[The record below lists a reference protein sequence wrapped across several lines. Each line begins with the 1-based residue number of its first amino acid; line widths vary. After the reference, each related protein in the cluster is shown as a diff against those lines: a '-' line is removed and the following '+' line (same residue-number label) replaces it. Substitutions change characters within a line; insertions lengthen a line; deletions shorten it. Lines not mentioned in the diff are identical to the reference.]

1 MKEEFLE
8 VYSPEGTK
16 TGQKKSKSEIHRKG
30 LFHSTVHVWI
40 FTDEGNILI
49 QKRSKKKELN
59 PGVWDVSVAG
69 HVKFNE
75 NIKKAAKRET
85 LEETGI
91 NINTKDLLK
100 IGVYKSINIHPTAID
115 KEFFHTYIL
124 KIDKNSI
131 NLDFKNNEVDDLKF
145 ISIEE
150 MESLIK
156 EENNK
161 IFIGKNRKYY
171 SDVLKSIKFDNYQY
185 FLEQH
190 QDLKVC

>member
-8 VYSPEGTK
+8 VYSSEGTK

-40 FTDEGNILI
+40 FTEEGNILI

-75 NIKKAAKRET
+75 NIKKAARRET

-100 IGVYKSINIHPTAID
+100 IGVYRSINIHPTAID

-150 MESLIK
+150 MESLIR

-161 IFIGKNRKYY
+161 IFIDKNRKYY
-171 SDVLKSIKFDNYQY
+171 SDVLKSIKFDNYQ
-185 FLEQH
+185 
-190 QDLKVC
+190 

>member
-69 HVKFNE
+69 HIKFNE

-100 IGVYKSINIHPTAID
+100 IGVYRSINIHPTAID

-171 SDVLKSIKFDNYQY
+171 SDVLKSIKFDNYQ
-185 FLEQH
+185 
-190 QDLKVC
+190 

>member
-40 FTDEGNILI
+40 FTEEGNILI

-69 HVKFNE
+69 HIKFNE

-100 IGVYKSINIHPTAID
+100 IGVYRSINIHPTAID

-131 NLDFKNNEVDDLKF
+131 NLGFKNNEVDDLKF

-156 EENNK
+156 EENKK

-171 SDVLKSIKFDNYQY
+171 SDVLKSIKFDNYQ
-185 FLEQH
+185 
-190 QDLKVC
+190 

>member
-8 VYSPEGTK
+8 VYSTEGTK

-40 FTDEGNILI
+40 FTEEGNILI

-69 HVKFNE
+69 HIKFNE

-100 IGVYKSINIHPTAID
+100 IGIYRSINIHPTAID

-131 NLDFKNNEVDDLKF
+131 DLDYKNNEVDDLKF

-156 EENNK
+156 KENNK

-171 SDVLKSIKFDNYQY
+171 SDVLKSIKFDNYQ
-185 FLEQH
+185 
-190 QDLKVC
+190 

>member
-40 FTDEGNILI
+40 FTEEGNILI

-100 IGVYKSINIHPTAID
+100 IGVYRSINIHPTAID

-171 SDVLKSIKFDNYQY
+171 SDVLKSIKLDNYQ
-185 FLEQH
+185 
-190 QDLKVC
+190 

>member
-40 FTDEGNILI
+40 FTEEGNILI

-69 HVKFNE
+69 HIKFNE

-91 NINTKDLLK
+91 NINTEDLLK
-100 IGVYKSINIHPTAID
+100 IGVYRSINIHPTAID

-131 NLDFKNNEVDDLKF
+131 NLDYKNNEVDDLKF

-171 SDVLKSIKFDNYQY
+171 SDVLKSIKFDNYQ
-185 FLEQH
+185 
-190 QDLKVC
+190 

>member
-40 FTDEGNILI
+40 FTEEGNILI

-69 HVKFNE
+69 HIKFNE

-91 NINTKDLLK
+91 NINTEDLLK
-100 IGVYKSINIHPTAID
+100 IGVYRSINIHPTAID
-115 KEFFHTYIL
+115 KEFFHTYVL

-171 SDVLKSIKFDNYQY
+171 SDVLKSIKFDNYQ
-185 FLEQH
+185 
-190 QDLKVC
+190 

>member
-40 FTDEGNILI
+40 FTEEGNILI

-69 HVKFNE
+69 HIKFNE
-75 NIKKAAKRET
+75 NIKEAAKRET

-100 IGVYKSINIHPTAID
+100 IGVYRSINIHPTAID

-124 KIDKNSI
+124 KIDRNSI
-131 NLDFKNNEVDDLKF
+131 DLDYKNNEVDDLKF

-171 SDVLKSIKFDNYQY
+171 SDVLKSIKFDNYQ
-185 FLEQH
+185 
-190 QDLKVC
+190 

>member
-30 LFHSTVHVWI
+30 LFHSTVHIWI
-40 FTDEGNILI
+40 FTEEGNILI

-131 NLDFKNNEVDDLKF
+131 NLGFKNNEVDDLKF

-171 SDVLKSIKFDNYQY
+171 SDVLKSIKFDNYQ
-185 FLEQH
+185 
-190 QDLKVC
+190 

>member
-40 FTDEGNILI
+40 FTEEGNILI

-171 SDVLKSIKFDNYQY
+171 SDVLKSIKFDNYQ
-185 FLEQH
+185 
-190 QDLKVC
+190 

>member
-16 TGQKKSKSEIHRKG
+16 TGQKKSKSDIHRKG

-40 FTDEGNILI
+40 ITEEGNILI

-69 HVKFNE
+69 HIKFNE

-100 IGVYKSINIHPTAID
+100 IGVYRSINIHPTAID

-131 NLDFKNNEVDDLKF
+131 NLDYKNNEVDDLKF

-156 EENNK
+156 KENNK

-171 SDVLKSIKFDNYQY
+171 RDVLKSIKFDNYQ
-185 FLEQH
+185 
-190 QDLKVC
+190 

>member
-40 FTDEGNILI
+40 FTEEGNILI

-100 IGVYKSINIHPTAID
+100 IGVYRSINIHPTAID

-145 ISIEE
+145 ISVEE

-161 IFIGKNRKYY
+161 IFIGNNRKYY
-171 SDVLKSIKFDNYQY
+171 SDVLKSIKFDNYQ
-185 FLEQH
+185 
-190 QDLKVC
+190 

>member
-8 VYSPEGTK
+8 VYSHEGTK

-40 FTDEGNILI
+40 FTEEGNILI

-69 HVKFNE
+69 HIKFNE

-100 IGVYKSINIHPTAID
+100 IGVYRSINIHPTAID

-171 SDVLKSIKFDNYQY
+171 SDVLKSIKFDNYR
-185 FLEQH
+185 
-190 QDLKVC
+190 

>member
-69 HVKFNE
+69 HIKFNE

-91 NINTKDLLK
+91 NINIKDLLK
-100 IGVYKSINIHPTAID
+100 IGVYRSINIHPTAID

-171 SDVLKSIKFDNYQY
+171 SDVLKSIKFDNYQ
-185 FLEQH
+185 
-190 QDLKVC
+190 

>member
-40 FTDEGNILI
+40 FTEEGNILI

-69 HVKFNE
+69 HIKFNE
-75 NIKKAAKRET
+75 NIKEAAKRET
-85 LEETGI
+85 VEETGI

-100 IGVYKSINIHPTAID
+100 IGVYRSINIHPTAID

-171 SDVLKSIKFDNYQY
+171 SDVLKSIKFDNYQ
-185 FLEQH
+185 
-190 QDLKVC
+190 

>member
-40 FTDEGNILI
+40 FTEEGNILI

-69 HVKFNE
+69 HIKFNE
-75 NIKKAAKRET
+75 NIKEAAKRET

-100 IGVYKSINIHPTAID
+100 IGVYRSINIHPTAID
-115 KEFFHTYIL
+115 KEFFHTFIL

-171 SDVLKSIKFDNYQY
+171 SDVLKSIKFDNYQ
-185 FLEQH
+185 
-190 QDLKVC
+190 

>member
-40 FTDEGNILI
+40 FTEEGNILI

-69 HVKFNE
+69 HIKFNE
-75 NIKKAAKRET
+75 NIKEAAKRET

-100 IGVYKSINIHPTAID
+100 IGVYRSINIHPTAID

-131 NLDFKNNEVDDLKF
+131 NLNFKNNEVDDLKF

-156 EENNK
+156 EENDK

-171 SDVLKSIKFDNYQY
+171 SDVLKSIKFDNYQ
-185 FLEQH
+185 
-190 QDLKVC
+190 

>member
-40 FTDEGNILI
+40 FTEEGNILI

-69 HVKFNE
+69 HIKFNE

-100 IGVYKSINIHPTAID
+100 IGVYRSINIHPTAID

-156 EENNK
+156 KKNNK

-171 SDVLKSIKFDNYQY
+171 SDVLKSIKFDNYQ
-185 FLEQH
+185 
-190 QDLKVC
+190 

>member
-69 HVKFNE
+69 HIKFNE

-100 IGVYKSINIHPTAID
+100 IGVYRSINIHPTAID

-131 NLDFKNNEVDDLKF
+131 DLDYKNNEVDDLKF

-156 EENNK
+156 KENNK

-171 SDVLKSIKFDNYQY
+171 SDVLKSIKFDNYQ
-185 FLEQH
+185 
-190 QDLKVC
+190 

>member
-40 FTDEGNILI
+40 FTEEGNILI

-69 HVKFNE
+69 HIKFNE

-100 IGVYKSINIHPTAID
+100 IGVYKSINIHPKAID

-131 NLDFKNNEVDDLKF
+131 DLDYKNNEVDDLKF
-145 ISIEE
+145 ISIDE

-156 EENNK
+156 RENNK

-171 SDVLKSIKFDNYQY
+171 SDVLKSIKFDNYQ
-185 FLEQH
+185 
-190 QDLKVC
+190 

>member
-40 FTDEGNILI
+40 FTEEGNILI

-69 HVKFNE
+69 HIKFNE

-91 NINTKDLLK
+91 NINIEDLLK
-100 IGVYKSINIHPTAID
+100 IGVYRSINIHPTAID

-131 NLDFKNNEVDDLKF
+131 NLDFKNNEVDNLKF

-171 SDVLKSIKFDNYQY
+171 SDVLKSIKFDNYQ
-185 FLEQH
+185 
-190 QDLKVC
+190 

>member
-8 VYSPEGTK
+8 VYSTVGTK

-40 FTDEGNILI
+40 FTEEGNILI

-100 IGVYKSINIHPTAID
+100 IGVYRSINIHPTAID

-156 EENNK
+156 KENNK

-171 SDVLKSIKFDNYQY
+171 SDVLKSIKFDNYQ
-185 FLEQH
+185 
-190 QDLKVC
+190 

>member
-40 FTDEGNILI
+40 FTEEGNILI

-59 PGVWDVSVAG
+59 PGIWDVSVAG
-69 HVKFNE
+69 HIKFNE

-91 NINTKDLLK
+91 NINTEDLLK
-100 IGVYKSINIHPTAID
+100 IGVYRSINIHPTAID
-115 KEFFHTYIL
+115 KEFFHTYLL

-171 SDVLKSIKFDNYQY
+171 SDVLKSIKFDNCQ
-185 FLEQH
+185 
-190 QDLKVC
+190 

>member
-8 VYSPEGTK
+8 VYSPEGAK

-40 FTDEGNILI
+40 FTEGGNILI

-100 IGVYKSINIHPTAID
+100 IGVYRSINIHPTAID

-171 SDVLKSIKFDNYQY
+171 SDVLKSIKFDNYQ
-185 FLEQH
+185 
-190 QDLKVC
+190 

>member
-40 FTDEGNILI
+40 FTEEGNILI

-69 HVKFNE
+69 HIKFNE

-100 IGVYKSINIHPTAID
+100 IGVYRSINIHPTAID

-156 EENNK
+156 EKNNK

-171 SDVLKSIKFDNYQY
+171 SDVLKSIKFDNYQ
-185 FLEQH
+185 
-190 QDLKVC
+190 

>member
-69 HVKFNE
+69 HIKFNE

-100 IGVYKSINIHPTAID
+100 IGVYKSINIAFIWLLKLMEKLLHLCQNRYTMIMVR
-115 KEFFHTYIL
+115 ECTYINQFGQRKVHCL
-124 KIDKNSI
+124 QEIVMLVYPK
-131 NLDFKNNEVDDLKF
+131 LAF
-145 ISIEE
+145 ITLEE
-150 MESLIK
+150 
-156 EENNK
+156 
-161 IFIGKNRKYY
+161 
-171 SDVLKSIKFDNYQY
+171 
-185 FLEQH
+185 
-190 QDLKVC
+190 

>member
-40 FTDEGNILI
+40 FTEEGNILI

-69 HVKFNE
+69 HIKFNE

-91 NINTKDLLK
+91 NINIEDLLK
-100 IGVYKSINIHPTAID
+100 IGVYRSINIHPTAID

-171 SDVLKSIKFDNYQY
+171 SDVLKSIKFDNYQ
-185 FLEQH
+185 
-190 QDLKVC
+190 

>member
-8 VYSPEGTK
+8 VYSPKGTK

-40 FTDEGNILI
+40 FTEEGNILI

-69 HVKFNE
+69 HIKFNE

-91 NINTKDLLK
+91 NINTEDLLK
-100 IGVYKSINIHPTAID
+100 IGVYRSINIHPTAID

-171 SDVLKSIKFDNYQY
+171 SDVLKSIKFDNYQ
-185 FLEQH
+185 
-190 QDLKVC
+190 

>member
-40 FTDEGNILI
+40 FTEEGNILI

-69 HVKFNE
+69 HIKFNE

-100 IGVYKSINIHPTAID
+100 IGVYRSIIIHPTAID

-171 SDVLKSIKFDNYQY
+171 SDVLKSIKFDNYQ
-185 FLEQH
+185 
-190 QDLKVC
+190 

>member
-40 FTDEGNILI
+40 FTEEGNILI
-49 QKRSKKKELN
+49 QKRSKKKDLN

-100 IGVYKSINIHPTAID
+100 IGIYRSINIHPTAID

-131 NLDFKNNEVDDLKF
+131 NLDYKNNEVDDLKF

-171 SDVLKSIKFDNYQY
+171 SDVLKSIKFDNYQ
-185 FLEQH
+185 
-190 QDLKVC
+190 

>member
-40 FTDEGNILI
+40 FTEEGNILI

-69 HVKFNE
+69 HIKFNE

-91 NINTKDLLK
+91 NINTEDLLK
-100 IGVYKSINIHPTAID
+100 IGVYRSINIHPTAID
-115 KEFFHTYIL
+115 KEFFHTYLL

-171 SDVLKSIKFDNYQY
+171 SDVLKSIKFDNYR
-185 FLEQH
+185 
-190 QDLKVC
+190 

>member
-40 FTDEGNILI
+40 FTEEGNILI

-100 IGVYKSINIHPTAID
+100 IGVYRSINIHPTAID

-150 MESLIK
+150 MESLIR

-171 SDVLKSIKFDNYQY
+171 SDVLKSIKFDNYQ
-185 FLEQH
+185 
-190 QDLKVC
+190 

>member
-8 VYSPEGTK
+8 VYSTEGTK

-40 FTDEGNILI
+40 FTEEGNILI

-100 IGVYKSINIHPTAID
+100 IGVYRSINIHPTAID

-131 NLDFKNNEVDDLKF
+131 NLDYKNNEVDDLKF

-156 EENNK
+156 KENNK

-171 SDVLKSIKFDNYQY
+171 SDVLKSIKFDNYQ
-185 FLEQH
+185 
-190 QDLKVC
+190 

>member
-8 VYSPEGTK
+8 VYSTVGTK

-69 HVKFNE
+69 HIKFNE

-100 IGVYKSINIHPTAID
+100 IGIYRSINIHPTAID

-131 NLDFKNNEVDDLKF
+131 NLDYKNNEVDDLKF

-156 EENNK
+156 KENNK

-171 SDVLKSIKFDNYQY
+171 SDVLKSIKFDNYQ
-185 FLEQH
+185 
-190 QDLKVC
+190 

>member
-40 FTDEGNILI
+40 FTEEGNILI

-69 HVKFNE
+69 HIKFNE

-91 NINTKDLLK
+91 NI
-100 IGVYKSINIHPTAID
+100 HPTAID

-124 KIDKNSI
+124 KIDRNSI
-131 NLDFKNNEVDDLKF
+131 DLDYKNNEVDDLKF

-171 SDVLKSIKFDNYQY
+171 SDVLKSIKFDNYQ
-185 FLEQH
+185 
-190 QDLKVC
+190 

>member
-8 VYSPEGTK
+8 VYSQEGTK

-40 FTDEGNILI
+40 FAEEGNILI

-69 HVKFNE
+69 HIKFNE

-91 NINTKDLLK
+91 KINTKDLLK
-100 IGVYKSINIHPTAID
+100 IGVYRSINIHPTAID

-131 NLDFKNNEVDDLKF
+131 DLDYKNNEVDDLKF

-150 MESLIK
+150 MESIIK

-171 SDVLKSIKFDNYQY
+171 SDVLKSIKFDNYQ
-185 FLEQH
+185 
-190 QDLKVC
+190 

>member
-8 VYSPEGTK
+8 VYSPKGTK

-40 FTDEGNILI
+40 FTEEGNILI

-69 HVKFNE
+69 HIKFNE

-100 IGVYKSINIHPTAID
+100 IGVYRSVNIHPTAID

-131 NLDFKNNEVDDLKF
+131 DLGYKNNEVDDLKF

-171 SDVLKSIKFDNYQY
+171 SDVLKSIKFDNYQ
-185 FLEQH
+185 
-190 QDLKVC
+190 

>member
-40 FTDEGNILI
+40 FTEEGNILI

-69 HVKFNE
+69 HIKFDE

-100 IGVYKSINIHPTAID
+100 IGVYRSINIHPTAID

-171 SDVLKSIKFDNYQY
+171 SDVLKSIKFDNYQ
-185 FLEQH
+185 
-190 QDLKVC
+190 

>member
-8 VYSPEGTK
+8 VYSSDGTK

-40 FTDEGNILI
+40 FTKEGNILI

-69 HVKFNE
+69 HIKFNE

-91 NINTKDLLK
+91 NINTEDLLK
-100 IGVYKSINIHPTAID
+100 IGVYRSINIHPTAID

-161 IFIGKNRKYY
+161 IFIGNNRKYY
-171 SDVLKSIKFDNYQY
+171 SDVLKSIKFDNYQ
-185 FLEQH
+185 
-190 QDLKVC
+190 